1 MNKSDSDLM
10 AVSLREQG
18 YHEAE
23 SSDVADVVIYNT
35 CSVRQHAEDRVTA
48 RISSNRHQIRK
59 RGGTIVIAGCMA
71 QRRGQELLDSKLADL
86 VIGPYQSPRIGEILE
101 GSSGSNKEVL
111 YISQS
116 EEDFQE
122 RLHPDILSA
131 RQGHS
136 WHQWVTI
143 THGCENFCAYC
154 IVPYVRGKLISVAS
168 ADILKHIQK
177 LAAEGIREITLLGQN
192 VNQYGQDRDDLPFY
206 RLLASAAE
214 TKGLERVNF
223 LTSHPKDFSEDIAR
237 VIADFPN
244 ISRNIHLPLQSG
256 SDTVL
261 KKMNRQYSM
270 DHYYRH
276 IESLAAHLD
285 VFSVSTDLIVGFPGE
300 TEKDFEDTLKAVSTI
315 RYDEAFMYAYSP
327 RSGTPAAQL
336 EETLPQEE
344 KITRLNTLINLQ
356 RNISVEKLEAR
367 VNTIEIMIP
376 EKISKHSAGEVMG
389 RTFLN
394 HPAVIPGTEKDI
406 GRAVKVQVTGVNG
419 STLLAHKI
427 P

>member
-10 AVSLREQG
+10 AISLKEHG
-18 YHEAE
+18 YHEAH
-23 SSDVADVVIYNT
+23 SSDEADVVIYNT

-48 RISSNRHQIRK
+48 RISSNRHKIRE
-59 RGGTIVIAGCMA
+59 RGGSIVVTGCMA
-71 QRRGQELLDSKLADL
+71 QRRGQELLDRRLADL

-101 GSSGSNKEVL
+101 RAADLKKETL

-122 RLHPDILSA
+122 RLHPDILLA
-131 RQGHS
+131 NQGQP

-154 IVPYVRGKLISVAS
+154 IVPFVRGKLISFAS

-177 LAAEGIREITLLGQN
+177 LATEGIREITLLGQN
-192 VNQYGQDRDDLPFY
+192 VNQYGQDLNDLPFY
-206 RLLASAAE
+206 KLLASTAGTE
-214 TKGLERVNF
+214 GLDRVNF
-223 LTSHPKDFSEDIAR
+223 LTSHPKDFSEDIVK
-237 VIADFPN
+237 VIADYPN

-256 SDTVL
+256 SNAVL
-261 KKMNRQYSM
+261 KRMNRQYSM
-270 DHYYRH
+270 EHYLGL
-276 IESLAAHLD
+276 IDSLASHLD
-285 VFSVSTDLIVGFPGE
+285 IFSVSTDLIVGFPGE
-300 TEKDFEDTLKAVSTI
+300 TESDFEDTLKAVSTI
-315 RYDEAFMYAYSP
+315 RFDEAFMYAYSP
-327 RSGTPAAQL
+327 RSGTPAAAL
-336 EETLPQEE
+336 EDLLSQKE
-344 KITRLNTLINLQ
+344 KVTRLNTLINLQ

-376 EKISKHSAGEVMG
+376 EKISKRSAGEVMG

-406 GRAVKVQVTGVNG
+406 GKIVKVQVTGVNG